1 MEPIV
6 VWLLIFVVFFCVL
19 YFTVKAA
26 VRDGILAARQAQ
38 REEQP
43 QQDAPNEKKD
53 GEMPSF
59 FHGENSAVFQG
70 PGKAA
75 PKKAKR
81 PKGPSCFS
89 MLLPRKAPQRP
100 CSPSRLTDWGAGQRP
115 FEKGREALTRPQR
128 ASNSQFCAQSSP
140 DGVAA
145 RQSPSGPAG
154 GGR

>member
-70 PGKAA
+70 SGKAV
-75 PKKAKR
+75 PQKKKR
-81 PKGPSCFS
+81 GQKTPPAFPGSFPAR
-89 MLLPRKAPQRP
+89 LPRDLAPP
-100 CSPSRLTDWGAGQRP
+100 
-115 FEKGREALTRPQR
+115 R
-128 ASNSQFCAQSSP
+128 A
-140 DGVAA
+140 
-145 RQSPSGPAG
+145 
-154 GGR
+154 

>member
-70 PGKAA
+70 SGKAV
-75 PKKAKR
+75 PQKRKEAKR
-81 PKGPSCFS
+81 PLLLFHAPSPQGS
-89 MLLPRKAPQRP
+89 PETLLPLVPDRLGRWAAP
-100 CSPSRLTDWGAGQRP
+100 
-115 FEKGREALTRPQR
+115 F
-128 ASNSQFCAQSSP
+128 
-140 DGVAA
+140 
-145 RQSPSGPAG
+145 
-154 GGR
+154 

>member
-1 MEPIV
+1 MEPLV

-59 FHGENSAVFQG
+59 FSWGKFRRISG
-70 PGKAA
+70 PRKGSPQKS
-75 PKKAKR
+75 KEAKR
-81 PKGPSCFS
+81 PLLLFQAPSPQGS
-89 MLLPRKAPQRP
+89 PETLLPLAPDR
-100 CSPSRLTDWGAGQRP
+100 SGRWAAP
-115 FEKGREALTRPQR
+115 F
-128 ASNSQFCAQSSP
+128 
-140 DGVAA
+140 
-145 RQSPSGPAG
+145 
-154 GGR
+154 

>member
-59 FHGENSAVFQG
+59 FHGEKFRRISG
-70 PGKAA
+70 LRKGSP
-75 PKKAKR
+75 PKKKR
-81 PKGPSCFS
+81 GQKTPPAFPGSFPAR
-89 MLLPRKAPQRP
+89 LPRDLAPP
-100 CSPSRLTDWGAGQRP
+100 
-115 FEKGREALTRPQR
+115 R
-128 ASNSQFCAQSSP
+128 A
-140 DGVAA
+140 
-145 RQSPSGPAG
+145 
-154 GGR
+154 